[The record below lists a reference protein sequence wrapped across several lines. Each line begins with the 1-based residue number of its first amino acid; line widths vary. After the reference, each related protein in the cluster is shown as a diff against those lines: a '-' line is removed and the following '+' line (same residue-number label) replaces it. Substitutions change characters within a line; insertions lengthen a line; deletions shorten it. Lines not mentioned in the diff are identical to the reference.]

1 MSKAIEF
8 ETALG
13 DLITEM
19 FTTKKELQE
28 AIDYFNG
35 IILSGILEDNMQYT
49 ETGT

>member
-19 FTTKKELQE
+19 FTTKKELRE
-28 AIDYFNG
+28 AMDYFNG
-35 IILSGILEDNMQYT
+35 TMLSGILEDNMQYM
-49 ETGT
+49 E